1 MNPTINLLASDIAN
15 LPLVSADENSKKK
28 ISEVVDDN
36 IDLAKNDW
44 DAFETSWDF
53 KKHPLV

>member
-1 MNPTINLLASDIAN
+1 MISPTLGFESGYVNKVPVIIDQVDKIV
-15 LPLVSADENSKKK
+15 PLVNCN
-28 ISEVVDDN
+28 ISNCRD
-36 IDLAKNDW
+36 DW